1 MSHDSEERCKILRK
15 SNFLLQKFG
24 EFWSEDSGL
33 KNLHFNVSLS
43 CKYITFDLKKYGG
56 VIFHETEE
64 LCKIWR
70 KNDLWFGQWHDEFG
84 KFSPDHSKVSKLG
97 LLWNPFIQKRK
108 YMSLKFTEELNV
120 MTMKND
126 AKFKKELTCHFKTD
140 IRNSTNFDPTNF
152 KNVYFNGLLLTKIYN
167 VWA

>member
-1 MSHDSEERCKILRK
+1 MQIY
-15 SNFLLQKFG
+15 
-24 EFWSEDSGL
+24 
-33 KNLHFNVSLS
+33 NVWP
-43 CKYITFDLKKYGG
+43 KKYGG
-56 VIFHETEE
+56 VIFHKTEE

-70 KNDLWFGQWHDEFG
+70 KNDLWFVKWHDEFG
-84 KFSPDHSKVSKLG
+84 KFSPDHSKISKLG

-140 IRNSTNFDPTNF
+140 MRNLTNFDPTTQKF
-152 KNVYFNGLLLTKIYN
+152 KKCVL
-167 VWA
+167 